1 MLSFI
6 LKCVWNRGAGSAS
19 MSYSQ
24 TQCEHSILCLV
35 PAHLLSC
42 ICSPEENKR
51 TSKCVSLNAVSL
63 DLGERLGE
71 KHLL

>member
-1 MLSFI
+1 
-6 LKCVWNRGAGSAS
+6 
-19 MSYSQ
+19 MSKKKKKQ
-24 TQCEHSILCLV
+24 
-35 PAHLLSC
+35 
-42 ICSPEENKR
+42 NKR